1 MSPQSPRPAT
11 AVGVLD
17 GVASVQIDAAG
28 SLRTAEVELQ
38 WWIGAEDRWHRPER
52 EVAVRRQLLDGAPV
66 VQTLLRIPGGDARVN
81 GYGAVVAGREWTV
94 LEVHN
99 DSRTPVA
106 VALVARSATTGA
118 DRSWRPDGARLWCD
132 GSVLLVANRPA
143 DGFGA
148 AAGPEELA
156 TLLGEGAGDGP
167 VAADHP
173 TTAGSVAMVF
183 AVAHGTGIRVL
194 VAPGALPVEDRV
206 EVSPL
211 DAPTAEGVIRGWHRQ
226 LDARCRYRLGDE
238 QAELDAFER
247 RCRLLLSRDA
257 TAPADISALAAFG
270 HGPEAARRLDV
281 ALSELHPP
289 VEADRA
295 AALLVAASD
304 VVAWAADDTEAAQ
317 LAGLLAGPV
326 LELAGWAR
334 QGPRRW
340 GRRRD
345 PVGPSSLLA
354 DWAAQRLLARH
365 AEAVAEPGGSLPD
378 AATAQA
384 VAEHRAT
391 TMAADDDAA
400 ALLALRFGLVDDDGA
415 GGPDLLAGWQPGW
428 RGRALEVHGLPT
440 AFGSLAFALRWHGAR
455 PALLWELTG
464 AVPSPT
470 TATGGPTVRAARLDP
485 DFAGDLRR
493 GEALLAE
500 PSPDP
505 AVAADATGAAG

>member
-1 MSPQSPRPAT
+1 MSQRSPRPAT

-17 GVASVQIDAAG
+17 GVSSVQIDGAG
-28 SLRTAEVELQ
+28 SLRTAEIELQ

-52 EVAVRRQLLDGAPV
+52 EVAVRRELLDGAPV

-106 VALVARSATTGA
+106 VALVARSVAAVTE
-118 DRSWRPDGARLWCD
+118 RSWRPDGARLWCN

-156 TLLGEGAGDGP
+156 ALLGEATGDGP

-173 TTAGSVAMVF
+173 TTAGAVAMVF

-194 VAPGALPVEDRV
+194 VATGPVPVEGRT

-211 DAPTAEGVIRGWHRQ
+211 DAPTVEGVIRGWHRQ
-226 LDARCRYRLGDE
+226 LDARCRYRLGDDA
-238 QAELDAFER
+238 AELDAFER

-257 TAPADISALAAFG
+257 RAPADISALAAFG

-281 ALSELHPP
+281 ALSELRPP

-304 VVAWAADDTEAAQ
+304 VVAWALDDTEAAQ
-317 LAGLLAGPV
+317 LAALLAGPV

-345 PVGPSSLLA
+345 PIAPASLLA
-354 DWAAQRLLARH
+354 DWAAQRLLGRH
-365 AEAVAEPGGSLPD
+365 AEAVAEPDGPQPD
-378 AATAQA
+378 VATAQA
-384 VAEHRAT
+384 VAAHRAT
-391 TMAADDDAA
+391 TMATDGDGA
-400 ALLALRFGLVDDDGA
+400 ALLALRFGLVDDDGVA
-415 GGPDLLAGWQPGW
+415 GPDLLAGWQPGW
-428 RGRALEVHGLPT
+428 RGRALEAHGLPT

-455 PALLWELTG
+455 PALLWELAG
-464 AVPSPT
+464 AVPSRV
-470 TATGGPTVRAARLDP
+470 TATGGPTVRANRLDP
-485 DFAGDLRR
+485 AFASDLRQ

-500 PSPDP
+500 PP
-505 AVAADATGAAG
+505 AHPATATDATGAAR